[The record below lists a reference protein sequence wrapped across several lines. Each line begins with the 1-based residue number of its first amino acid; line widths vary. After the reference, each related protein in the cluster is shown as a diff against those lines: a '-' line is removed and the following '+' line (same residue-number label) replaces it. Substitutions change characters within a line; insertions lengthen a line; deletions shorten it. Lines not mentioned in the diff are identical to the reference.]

1 MNIITCY
8 KSVPDEQ
15 DITVNSA
22 DSSLDFSRANTKI
35 SQYDLNAIEA
45 ANQLKTQLD
54 GIQITAMS
62 VGGKALTNAKARKDV
77 LSRGADELVVV
88 VDDQFEASL
97 PYQTAVALA
106 AAATKKG
113 YDLILC
119 GDGSADLSSQ
129 QVSLLVGEFLNIPAI
144 NGINKIV
151 SLSNDSITVERELEN
166 EIETLTIP
174 LPAVIAVSTD
184 INTPQIPSMKAIL
197 GAAKK
202 PVQQWSVAD
211 LGLDAMTARSEQT
224 VAAPKQKVRQRI
236 IIEGDGDDQ
245 IAELA
250 EHLRKILK

>member
-129 QVSLLVGEFLNIPAI
+129 QVSLLVGELLNVPAI

-211 LGLDAMTARSEQT
+211 LGLDAITARSEQK
-224 VAAPKQKVRQRI
+224 VVAPKQKVRQRI

>member
-77 LSRGADELVVV
+77 LSRGADDLVVV

-97 PYQTAVALA
+97 PYQTAITLA
-106 AAATKKG
+106 AAVTKKG

-129 QVSLLVGEFLNIPAI
+129 QVSLLVGEILNIPAI
-144 NGINKIV
+144 NGINNIV

-211 LGLDAMTARSEQT
+211 LGLDVITARSEQKI
-224 VAAPKQKVRQRI
+224 AAPKQKVRQRI

>member
-45 ANQLKTQLD
+45 ANQLKSQLD

-88 VDDQFEASL
+88 VDEQFEASL

-129 QVSLLVGEFLNIPAI
+129 QVSLLVGELLNVPAI

-202 PVQQWSVAD
+202 SVQQWSVAD
-211 LGLDAMTARSEQT
+211 LGLDAITARSEQK

>member
-22 DSSLDFSRANTKI
+22 DGSLDFSRANTKI

-45 ANQLKTQLD
+45 ANQLKTQID

-129 QVSLLVGEFLNIPAI
+129 QVSLLVGEILNIPAI

-166 EIETLTIP
+166 EIETLTLP

-184 INTPQIPSMKAIL
+184 INIPQIPSMKAIL

-211 LGLDAMTARSEQT
+211 LGLDAITARSEQK

>member
-45 ANQLKTQLD
+45 ANQLKSQLD

-88 VDDQFEASL
+88 VDEQFEASL

-106 AAATKKG
+106 VAATKKG

-129 QVSLLVGEFLNIPAI
+129 QVSLLVGELLNVPAI

-211 LGLDAMTARSEQT
+211 LGLDAITARSEQK

>member
-45 ANQLKTQLD
+45 ANQLKSQLD

-129 QVSLLVGEFLNIPAI
+129 QVSLLVGELLNVPAI

-202 PVQQWSVAD
+202 PVQQWSIAD
-211 LGLDAMTARSEQT
+211 LGLDAITARSEQK

>member
-45 ANQLKTQLD
+45 ANQLKTQLE

-77 LSRGADELVVV
+77 LSRGADDLVVV

-129 QVSLLVGEFLNIPAI
+129 QVSLLVGEILNIPAI

-166 EIETLTIP
+166 EIETLTIS

-211 LGLDAMTARSEQT
+211 LDLDVITARSEQK

>member
-54 GIQITAMS
+54 GIKITAMS

-88 VDDQFEASL
+88 VDDQLEASL

-211 LGLDAMTARSEQT
+211 LGLDAITARSEQK

>member
-45 ANQLKTQLD
+45 ANQLKTQLE

-77 LSRGADELVVV
+77 LSRGADDLVVV

-129 QVSLLVGEFLNIPAI
+129 QVSLLVGEILNIPAI

-166 EIETLTIP
+166 EIETLTIS

-202 PVQQWSVAD
+202 PVQQWSIAD
-211 LGLDAMTARSEQT
+211 LDLDVITARSEQK

>member
-45 ANQLKTQLD
+45 ANQLKSQLD

-62 VGGKALTNAKARKDV
+62 VGGKALTNTKARKDV

-88 VDDQFEASL
+88 VDEQFEASL

-129 QVSLLVGEFLNIPAI
+129 QVSLLVGELLNVPAI

-211 LGLDAMTARSEQT
+211 LGLDAITARSEQK

>member
-15 DITVNSA
+15 DITINSA
-22 DSSLDFSRANTKI
+22 DGSLDFSRANTKI

-77 LSRGADELVVV
+77 LSRGADDLVVV

-106 AAATKKG
+106 VAATKKG

-129 QVSLLVGEFLNIPAI
+129 QVSLLVGEILNIPAI

-202 PVQQWSVAD
+202 PVQQWSVTD
-211 LGLDAMTARSEQT
+211 LSLDVITARSEQK
-224 VAAPKQKVRQRI
+224 VATPKQKVRQRI

>member
-88 VDDQFEASL
+88 VDDQLEASL

-211 LGLDAMTARSEQT
+211 LGLDAMTARSEQK

>member
-22 DSSLDFSRANTKI
+22 DGSLDFSRANTKI

-45 ANQLKTQLD
+45 ANQLRAQLD

-77 LSRGADELVVV
+77 LSRGADDLVVV

-129 QVSLLVGEFLNIPAI
+129 QVSLLVGEILNIPAI

-151 SLSNDSITVERELEN
+151 SLSNDAITVERELEN

-211 LGLDAMTARSEQT
+211 LGLDAIAARSEQK

>member
-129 QVSLLVGEFLNIPAI
+129 QVSLLVGEILNIPAI

-166 EIETLTIP
+166 EIETLTLP

-184 INTPQIPSMKAIL
+184 INIPQIPSMKAIL

-211 LGLDAMTARSEQT
+211 LGLDAITARSEQK
-224 VAAPKQKVRQRI
+224 VAAPKQKIRQRI

>member
-1 MNIITCY
+1 MKIITCY

-22 DSSLDFSRANTKI
+22 DGSLDFSRANAKI

-54 GIQITAMS
+54 EIQITAMS

-77 LSRGADELVVV
+77 LSRGADDLVVV
-88 VDDQFEASL
+88 VDDQFESSL
-97 PYQTAVALA
+97 PYQTATALA
-106 AAATKKG
+106 TAATKNG
-113 YDLILC
+113 YDLIIC
-119 GDGSADLSSQ
+119 GDGSADISSQ
-129 QVSLLVGEFLNIPAI
+129 QVSLLVGEILNIPAI
-144 NGINKIV
+144 NGINKII
-151 SLSNDSITVERELEN
+151 SLTNDAITVERELEN
-166 EIETLTIP
+166 ETETLTIP

-184 INTPQIPSMKAIL
+184 INSPQIPSMKAIL

-211 LGLDAMTARSEQT
+211 LALASITPRSEQSVT
-224 VAAPKQKVRQRI
+224 APKQKVRQRI

-245 IAELA
+245 IAEFA

>member
-8 KSVPDEQ
+8 KSVSDEQ

-129 QVSLLVGEFLNIPAI
+129 QVSLLVGELLNVPAI

-211 LGLDAMTARSEQT
+211 LGLDAITARSEQK

>member
-45 ANQLKTQLD
+45 ANQLKTQLE

-62 VGGKALTNAKARKDV
+62 VGGKSLTNAKARKDV
-77 LSRGADELVVV
+77 LSRGADDLVVV

-106 AAATKKG
+106 AAAAKKG

-129 QVSLLVGEFLNIPAI
+129 QVSLLVGEILNIPAI

-197 GAAKK
+197 GAVKK

-211 LGLDAMTARSEQT
+211 LGLGAITARSEQK

>member
-45 ANQLKTQLD
+45 ANQLKTQLE

-62 VGGKALTNAKARKDV
+62 VGGKSLTNAKARKDV
-77 LSRGADELVVV
+77 LSRGADDLVVV

-129 QVSLLVGEFLNIPAI
+129 QVSLLVGEILNIPAI

-211 LGLDAMTARSEQT
+211 LGLDAITARSEQK

>member
-22 DSSLDFSRANTKI
+22 DGSLDFSRANTKI

-129 QVSLLVGEFLNIPAI
+129 QVSLLVGEILNIPAV

-166 EIETLTIP
+166 EIETLTLP

-184 INTPQIPSMKAIL
+184 INIPQIPSMKAIL

-211 LGLDAMTARSEQT
+211 LGLDAITARSEQK

>member
-45 ANQLKTQLD
+45 ANQLKTQTD

-144 NGINKIV
+144 NGINNIV

-202 PVQQWSVAD
+202 PVQQWSIAD
-211 LGLDAMTARSEQT
+211 LGFDAIAARSEQKI
-224 VAAPKQKVRQRI
+224 AAPKQKVRQRI

>member
-22 DSSLDFSRANTKI
+22 DGSLDFSRANTKI

-45 ANQLKTQLD
+45 ANQLRAQLD

-77 LSRGADELVVV
+77 LSRGADDLVVV

-129 QVSLLVGEFLNIPAI
+129 QVSLLVGEILNIPAI

-211 LGLDAMTARSEQT
+211 LGLDAIDARSEQK

>member
-45 ANQLKTQLD
+45 ANQLKSQLD

-129 QVSLLVGEFLNIPAI
+129 QVSLLVGELLNVPAI

-211 LGLDAMTARSEQT
+211 LGLDAITARSEQK

-236 IIEGDGDDQ
+236 IIEGDSDDQ

>member
-22 DSSLDFSRANTKI
+22 DGSLDFSRANTKI

-45 ANQLKTQLD
+45 ANQLRAQLD

-77 LSRGADELVVV
+77 LSRGADDLVVV

-106 AAATKKG
+106 AAATKNG

-129 QVSLLVGEFLNIPAI
+129 QVSLLVGEILNIPAI

-202 PVQQWSVAD
+202 TVQQWSVTD
-211 LGLDAMTARSEQT
+211 LGLDAIDARSEQK

>member
-1 MNIITCY
+1 MKIITCY

-22 DSSLDFSRANTKI
+22 DGSLDFSRANTKI

-45 ANQLKTQLD
+45 ANQLKSQLD
-54 GIQITAMS
+54 GIQITALS
-62 VGGKALTNAKARKDV
+62 VGGKALTNAKGRKDV
-77 LSRGADELVVV
+77 LSRGADDLVVV
-88 VDDQFEASL
+88 VDDQLEASL
-97 PYQTAVALA
+97 PYQTAIALA
-106 AAATKKG
+106 AAAKKVG

-119 GDGSADLSSQ
+119 GDGSADISSQ
-129 QVSLLVGEFLNIPAI
+129 QVSLLVGELLNIPAI

-166 EIETLTIP
+166 EIETLTLP
-174 LPAVIAVSTD
+174 LPAIIAVSTD
-184 INTPQIPSMKAIL
+184 INVPQIPSMKAIL

-211 LGLDAMTARSEQT
+211 LGLESITPRSEQK

-250 EHLRKILK
+250 EHLRKIIK

>member
-45 ANQLKTQLD
+45 ANQLKSQLD

-119 GDGSADLSSQ
+119 GDGSVDLSSQ
-129 QVSLLVGEFLNIPAI
+129 QVSLLVGELLNVPAI

-211 LGLDAMTARSEQT
+211 LGLDAITARSEQK

>member
-88 VDDQFEASL
+88 VDDQLEASL

-211 LGLDAMTARSEQT
+211 LGLDAITTRSEQK

>member
-1 MNIITCY
+1 MKIITCY

-22 DSSLDFSRANTKI
+22 DGSLDFSRANTKI

-45 ANQLKTQLD
+45 ANQLKSQLD
-54 GIQITAMS
+54 GIQITALS
-62 VGGKALTNAKARKDV
+62 VGGKALTNAKGRKDV
-77 LSRGADELVVV
+77 LSRGADDLVVV

-97 PYQTAVALA
+97 PYQTAIALA
-106 AAATKKG
+106 AAAKKVG

-119 GDGSADLSSQ
+119 GDGSADISSQ
-129 QVSLLVGEFLNIPAI
+129 QVSLLVGELLNIPAI

-151 SLSNDSITVERELEN
+151 SLSNDFITVERELEN
-166 EIETLTIP
+166 EIETLTLP

-184 INTPQIPSMKAIL
+184 INSPQIPSMKAIL

-211 LGLDAMTARSEQT
+211 LGLDSITPRSEQR

-245 IAELA
+245 IAEFA

>member
-77 LSRGADELVVV
+77 LSRGADDLVVV

-129 QVSLLVGEFLNIPAI
+129 QVSLLVGEILNIPSI
-144 NGINKIV
+144 NGINNIV

-211 LGLDAMTARSEQT
+211 LGLDVITARSEQK

>member
-22 DSSLDFSRANTKI
+22 DGSLDFSRANTKI

-45 ANQLKTQLD
+45 ANQLRAQLD

-77 LSRGADELVVV
+77 LSRGADDLVVV

-106 AAATKKG
+106 AAATKNG

-129 QVSLLVGEFLNIPAI
+129 QVSLLVGEILNIPAI

-202 PVQQWSVAD
+202 PVQQWSVTD
-211 LGLDAMTARSEQT
+211 LGLDAIDARSEQK

>member
-22 DSSLDFSRANTKI
+22 DNSLDFSRANTKI

-144 NGINKIV
+144 NGVNKIV
-151 SLSNDSITVERELEN
+151 SISNDSITVERELET

-184 INTPQIPSMKAIL
+184 INIPQIPSMKAIL

-202 PVQQWSVAD
+202 PVQQWSVTD
-211 LGLDAMTARSEQT
+211 LGLDAITARSEQK

-245 IAELA
+245 ITELA

>member
-129 QVSLLVGEFLNIPAI
+129 QVSLLVGELLNVPAI

-202 PVQQWSVAD
+202 SVQQWSVAD
-211 LGLDAMTARSEQT
+211 LGLDAITARSEQK
-224 VAAPKQKVRQRI
+224 VVAPKQKVRQRI